1 VKRILAFAVASAVL
15 IAIVA
20 TLSTL
25 AFPGEERQRAIITS
39 AGIAF
44 MTQGIGFVI
53 MYLMAPTN
61 VMVGWGA
68 GMLARI
74 ITLGVHGFLGARI
87 LGLPLDAS
95 LLSLAAFFFVTSL
108 IEPLFLP
115 QPALPARATR

>member
-1 VKRILAFAVASAVL
+1 MKRILGFAVCAALLIAAVAVL
-15 IAIVA
+15 SI
-20 TLSTL
+20 L

-44 MTQGIGFVI
+44 MTQGIGFGIV
-53 MYLMAPTN
+53 YLMAPSN
-61 VMVGWGA
+61 VMLGWGA

-74 ITLGVHGFLGARI
+74 ITLAVHGFLGARI
-87 LGLPLDAS
+87 MGLPLDAS

-115 QPALPARATR
+115 QPPVPARAPR